1 MALQLGTFLT
11 VDARA
16 AARPLAE
23 ELLALGKG
31 SEWRASTV
39 RGGALAMVTVMQY
52 PSARRQIEGRFTMNR
67 SEILRA
73 LEWVDNAAREG
84 DRDVLI
90 KAKLAL
96 EEELTS
102 KRTTVPHEEAYRT
115 AFESFVRK
123 HGREPLEDV
132 PDEF

>member
-1 MALQLGTFLT
+1 
-11 VDARA
+11 
-16 AARPLAE
+16 
-23 ELLALGKG
+23 
-31 SEWRASTV
+31 
-39 RGGALAMVTVMQY
+39 
-52 PSARRQIEGRFTMNR
+52 MNR